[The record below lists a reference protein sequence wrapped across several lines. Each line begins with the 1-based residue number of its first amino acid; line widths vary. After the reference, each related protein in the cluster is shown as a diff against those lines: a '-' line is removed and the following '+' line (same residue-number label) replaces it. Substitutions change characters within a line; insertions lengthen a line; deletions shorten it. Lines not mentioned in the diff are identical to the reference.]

1 MAAVALIMIIIQIL
15 CVYIPTSAY
24 TMIKADLDGKK
35 IELAGSI
42 DQIGTECVLV
52 MKQIFNKNKQTW
64 GVLGAQGVLVN
75 LLMLTLDDSVGTFGI
90 EPQWKDKNSLKM
102 QELMGGMDFN
112 QEVMNQFV
120 QETPTSEESS

>member
-1 MAAVALIMIIIQIL
+1 
-15 CVYIPTSAY
+15 
-24 TMIKADLDGKK
+24 MIKADLDGKK